1 MTWRVRAERLRALP
15 LPQVLA
21 ALEALPDPRDPAKWR
36 TARGL
41 LSVNGTRFINWHMG
55 TGGGGAID
63 LVMHVQQRGFGQALD
78 WLEERF
84 GSACP
89 HPSDSTP
96 PPRTWVLPPPVA
108 HQWSRVHTYLTHERK
123 LPPTLLTPL
132 VQAGRLYADA
142 RANAVFLLGESVA
155 GAVGAELR
163 GTTPGVSWRGMAPG
177 SRKDRGFFAVG
188 AGTAAAVVLC
198 ESAIDALS
206 CHLLHPN
213 YRCLSTSGAR
223 PNPAWLGALLG
234 AGRPVL
240 CGFDRDPT
248 GEAMARRLIALHPS
262 VTRLLPPAK
271 DWNDA
276 LAHRTA

>member
-1 MTWRVRAERLRALP
+1 MNWRVRAQRLRAVP
-15 LPQVLA
+15 LPQVLR

-36 TARGL
+36 TPRGV
-41 LSVNGTRFINWHMG
+41 LSVTAAQFIDWTQG

-63 LVMHVQQRGFGQALD
+63 LVMHVQQRSFGQALD

-89 HPSDSTP
+89 HPSDSPPTP
-96 PPRTWVLPPPVA
+96 QTWALPPPAA
-108 HQWSRVHTYLTHERK
+108 HRWSRVQAYLTHQRN
-123 LPPTLLTPL
+123 LPAALLAPL
-132 VQAGRLYADA
+132 VQAGCLYADA
-142 RANAVFLLGESVA
+142 RANAVFLLGESA
-155 GAVGAELR
+155 AQAVGAELR
-163 GTTPGVSWRGMAPG
+163 GTAPGVSWRGMAPG

-188 AGTAAAVVLC
+188 AVRAAGVVLC

-206 CHLLHPN
+206 CHLLHPDH
-213 YRCLSTSGAR
+213 RCVSTSGAR
-223 PNPAWLGALLG
+223 PNPAWLGALLR
-234 AGRPVL
+234 AGSPVL

-271 DWNDA
+271 DWNEA
-276 LAHRTA
+276 LARRPA